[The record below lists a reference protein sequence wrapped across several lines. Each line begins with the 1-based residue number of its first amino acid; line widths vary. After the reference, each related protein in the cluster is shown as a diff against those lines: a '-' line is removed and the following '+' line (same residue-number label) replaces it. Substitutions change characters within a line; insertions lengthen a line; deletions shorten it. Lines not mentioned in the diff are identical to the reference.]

1 MQWLSLVSVE
11 VSSTAH
17 PTPVTI
23 NRRSNDLAVMLTGG
37 GARAAYQVGLLRG
50 IARHF
55 PDLQFQVI
63 TGVSAGAINAVF
75 LAAAEGTLEERVE
88 LLRQMWWE
96 LETKHIFQFEWRRF
110 IPFRSALAP
119 LFPRRRWRRPY
130 GWFDTTPLRQLLQ
143 RVLQT
148 RPNRPIPGI
157 ERNIARGAL
166 KAVALITLDYSTG
179 QSVRWI
185 QGRHLDVFEGPN
197 RRADATKLTVE
208 HVLASAALPF
218 VFPAVRIGKEWHGD
232 GGIRLAAPLS
242 SAVHLGATRILAM
255 STGYQRTDAEAST
268 PTVSGYPP
276 AAQIMSQIINA
287 VFLDVIDEDV
297 VRMERMNE
305 MIKKLPPSERDGLR
319 PIDLH
324 VLRPSIDLGKL
335 AADYE
340 RHLSWDL
347 KAITRFFGA
356 NETESPDFVSLLM
369 FEPNYLQRL
378 IELGE
383 HDVNS
388 RVDELREFFGESD
401 SQEQF
406 ANVM

>member
-11 VSSTAH
+11 VSSAAH
-17 PTPVTI
+17 SMPVTI
-23 NRRSNDLAVMLTGG
+23 NKRSNDLAVMLTGG

-88 LLRQMWWE
+88 QLRQMWWE
-96 LETKHIFQFEWRRF
+96 LETRHIFQFEWRRF

-119 LFPRRRWRRPY
+119 LFPKRRWRRPY
-130 GWFDTTPLRQLLQ
+130 GWFDTTPLRRLLQ
-143 RVLQT
+143 KVLHT
-148 RPNRPIPGI
+148 GPNKPIGGI
-157 ERNIARGAL
+157 ERNITRGAL
-166 KAVALITLDYSTG
+166 KAVSLITLDYSTG
-179 QSVRWI
+179 QSVRWV

-197 RRADATKLTVE
+197 RRAAGTKLTVE

-242 SAVHLGATRILAM
+242 PAVHLGATRILAM
-255 STGYQRTDAEAST
+255 STGYQRTADEAST
-268 PTVSGYPP
+268 PVVSGYPP

-305 MIKKLPPSERDGLR
+305 MIRKLAPSERNGLR

-324 VLRPSIDLGKL
+324 VLRPSVDLGKL

-340 RHLSWDL
+340 RYLPRDL
-347 KAITRFFGA
+347 
-356 NETESPDFVSLLM
+356 
-369 FEPNYLQRL
+369 
-378 IELGE
+378 
-383 HDVNS
+383 
-388 RVDELREFFGESD
+388 
-401 SQEQF
+401 
-406 ANVM
+406 